1 MTLTKGEAKEVEKF
15 TNLVKDNDKNFEYL
29 MDRLYDEFEY
39 EKEEIKAYLRRKF
52 STIDKY
58 ATVSLKGKTFTVK
71 VILTKN
77 LMGIFK
83 LNLNQYSTKVL
94 RFHT

>member
-1 MTLTKGEAKEVEKF
+1 MTLTKDEAKEVKKF
-15 TNLVKDNDKNFEYL
+15 TDLVKDNDKNFEYL

-39 EKEEIKAYLRRKF
+39 EKEETKTYLKEKF
-52 STIDKY
+52 SVIDKC

-77 LMGIFK
+77 LMGVFK
-83 LNLNQYSTKVL
+83 LNLNQYLTKVL

>member
-1 MTLTKGEAKEVEKF
+1 MTLTKDEAKEVKKF
-15 TNLVKDNDKNFEYL
+15 TDLIKNNNKNFEYL

-39 EKEEIKAYLRRKF
+39 EKEETKTYLKEKF
-52 STIDKY
+52 SVIDKC

-77 LMGIFK
+77 LMGVFK

>member
-1 MTLTKGEAKEVEKF
+1 MTLTKDEAKEVKKF
-15 TNLVKDNDKNFEYL
+15 TDLVKDNNKNFEYL

-39 EKEEIKAYLRRKF
+39 EKEETKTYLKEKF
-52 STIDKY
+52 SAIDKY

-77 LMGIFK
+77 LMGVFK
-83 LNLNQYSTKVL
+83 LSLNQYSTKVL
-94 RFHT
+94 RFHA

>member
-1 MTLTKGEAKEVEKF
+1 MALTKGEAKEVEKF
-15 TNLVKDNDKNFEYL
+15 TNLVKDNNKNFEYL

-39 EKEEIKAYLRRKF
+39 EKEETKTYLKEKF
-52 STIDKY
+52 SAIDKY
-58 ATVSLKGKTFTVK
+58 ATVSLRGKTFTVK